1 MSGRVVLDTSVLS
14 GGVDLLTSHLS
25 AIIALILGA
34 IVMALRCS
42 LCLLPPNCMSNQKKF
57 KKLHGKSA
65 LVELIVLNALLS
77 RQNLDITF
85 GHDAVICIFCQ
96 RMLLKVQRIQN
107 ELNTAISAAYEKI
120 NRLAGEFIARFL
132 I

>member
-1 MSGRVVLDTSVLS
+1 
-14 GGVDLLTSHLS
+14 
-25 AIIALILGA
+25 
-34 IVMALRCS
+34 MALRCS

-57 KKLHGKSA
+57 KKLHGKNSS
-65 LVELIVLNALLS
+65 VELIVLNALLS

-107 ELNTAISAAYEKI
+107 ELNTAISAVYEKI
-120 NRLAGEFIARFL
+120 NRLVGEFIARFSV
-132 I
+132 

>member
-34 IVMALRCS
+34 VVMALRCS
-42 LCLLPPNCMSNQKKF
+42 LCLLPPNCMSNQKF

-65 LVELIVLNALLS
+65 SVELIVLNALLS

>member
-1 MSGRVVLDTSVLS
+1 
-14 GGVDLLTSHLS
+14 
-25 AIIALILGA
+25 
-34 IVMALRCS
+34 MALRCS

-65 LVELIVLNALLS
+65 SVELIVLNALLS